1 MSEELSSNITW
12 SDKLEKYFAST
23 AEKCYCLS
31 WLHKKSETLYSRRR
45 TFIDLPVI
53 VGSGAIAFLN
63 AGSSSL
69 FANDT
74 QMSSI
79 ALGIGSLVVSIL
91 NTITT
96 YFGWAKRAENHRL
109 SSIHYNKLY
118 RFINIEL
125 HLPRD
130 ERIRCSDLLKMVKEN
145 YDRLAE
151 TSPAIPD
158 DIISEFKQK
167 FSGDK
172 YDAISKPEETNTL
185 EKVTVY
191 GGVERILSP
200 SNAALTLNY
209 INPIKKVSSGFEN
222 VGSMA
227 EETDG

>member
-1 MSEELSSNITW
+1 MSEELSANITW

-31 WLHKKSETLYSRRR
+31 WLHKKSESLYSRRR
-45 TFIDLPVI
+45 TFVDLPVI
-53 VGSGAIAFLN
+53 VGSSAIGFLN

-200 SNAALTLNY
+200 SNAAITLVY
-209 INPIKKVSSGFEN
+209 INPIKKVDSSGGFLEKKID
-222 VGSMA
+222 S
-227 EETDG
+227 